1 MYSQRQNR
9 LASLLK
15 KASII
20 SPSVLDRLATSSD
33 EVQSTFNLL
42 DTALEEEIS
51 ALDVLI
57 REAKRTGNAQLVDS
71 LSKLRRPLLEVLV
84 EISSLLGKT
93 ERITEELDEHLSYLY
108 NR

>member
-1 MYSQRQNR
+1 MYSQRLSR

-71 LSKLRRPLLEVLV
+71 LNKLRRPLLEVLV